1 MIGRRCKA
9 GDSLSRAA
17 LIARAL
23 TRRIPAGAA
32 ACAWRVQLR
41 SKRDIRSVKLAVR
54 PPGHAEGSPEAW
66 EARERLKTSAAHR
79 SAAMAGGARP
89 DPFRTRK
96 LSRRAPMVLR
106 GKPVGE
112 QGAADRWTALD
123 PFSRARARGRRGGIP
138 PAAPPF
144 FHSCVP
150 HLNFLVFLGQREM
163 RGFSYVRRPRGHA
176 PHRPRRPAMAQP
188 GARPHSPS
196 PAYPPPWPSRGRD
209 AKPLS
214 RQALL
219 IGELGAARRSAGCRG
234 GTAANGRCLRAGG
247 PSPAVRDTCPI
258 APRRSPRRCP
268 ARLFC
273 RRICVFDSLE
283 VAGLSVGK
291 FRA

>member
-1 MIGRRCKA
+1 MVGVPMLKA
-9 GDSLSRAA
+9 ERISRSG
-17 LIARAL
+17 
-23 TRRIPAGAA
+23 P
-32 ACAWRVQLR
+32 
-41 SKRDIRSVKLAVR
+41 
-54 PPGHAEGSPEAW
+54 
-66 EARERLKTSAAHR
+66 
-79 SAAMAGGARP
+79 
-89 DPFRTRK
+89 K
-96 LSRRAPMVLR
+96 LSDAQTR
-106 GKPVGE
+106 
-112 QGAADRWTALD
+112 
-123 PFSRARARGRRGGIP
+123 
-138 PAAPPF
+138 
-144 FHSCVP
+144 
-150 HLNFLVFLGQREM
+150 NFEAIK
-163 RGFSYVRRPRGHA
+163 YTRGHA

-273 RRICVFDSLE
+273 RRIWAVCDSRPECPGLRAPPPIRRHGQWAPPACAARAWGRAR
-283 VAGLSVGK
+283 VPGSRGMVPMGCRRRRAGRLL
-291 FRA
+291 ALTAPLMPI